1 MPKTLE
7 IVDVDGY
14 IRVSLEEQAAHGFSL
29 EAQEKKIRLYCE
41 LHDLNLRHIHRD
53 PGASGKDLN
62 RPGMQ
67 EVLLA
72 LRKRKDGIGGL
83 VVAKLDRLTRSL
95 RDCAQL
101 IDEHFGERGTKR
113 LFSVEESI
121 DTRKAAGRL
130 VLNVIMTVAQWER
143 EVIGERTRDA
153 LQTKIARKE
162 RVGNLRF
169 GYDLADDGKHL
180 IRNEP
185 EQETI
190 RLFREGRAQGQTYRE
205 LVQMVTDLG
214 IATEGGWALVPHDHP
229 PDSRIGDS
237 PEDVV
242 TEQRP
247 AEHRPVRRYT

>member
-1 MPKTLE
+1 MPKTQE
-7 IVDVDGY
+7 VMDVDGY

-29 EAQEKKIRLYCE
+29 EAQEKKIRGYCDLY
-41 LHDLNLRHIHRD
+41 DLNLLHIHCD

-62 RPGMQ
+62 RPGIQ
-67 EVLLA
+67 EVILA

-101 IDEHFGERGTKR
+101 IDEHFGEKRDKR

-143 EVIGERTRDA
+143 EVIAERTRDA
-153 LQTKIARKE
+153 LQAKIARGE

-169 GYDLADDGKHL
+169 GYDLDADGKHL
-180 IRNEP
+180 VPNEG

-190 RLFREGRAQGQTYRE
+190 RLFREGRAR
-205 LVQMVTDLG
+205 
-214 IATEGGWALVPHDHP
+214 A
-229 PDSRIGDS
+229 
-237 PEDVV
+237 
-242 TEQRP
+242 RP
-247 AEHRPVRRYT
+247 TASWPRW